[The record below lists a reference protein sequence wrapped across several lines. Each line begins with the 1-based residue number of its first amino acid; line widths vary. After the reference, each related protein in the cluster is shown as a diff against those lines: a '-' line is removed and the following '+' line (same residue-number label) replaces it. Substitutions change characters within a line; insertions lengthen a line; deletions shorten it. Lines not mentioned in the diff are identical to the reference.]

1 MNNPNEDFED
11 GDPELKDGYLEYEAQ
26 IECRSELEGQRLEE
40 QRLEGLR
47 QAQQEM
53 GKKVYLQ

>member
-26 IECRSELEGQRLEE
+26 IECRSELEEQRLEE
-40 QRLEGLR
+40 LR